1 MIGCAMTPGRP
12 LSRRFRNGRAPVAMP
27 VSWDD
32 LRLLNRANGFGMKDA
47 LSHDGTVLDKT
58 APGSITESAAARV
71 SDTLAGA

>member
-1 MIGCAMTPGRP
+1 MA
-12 LSRRFRNGRAPVAMP
+12 

>member
-1 MIGCAMTPGRP
+1 
-12 LSRRFRNGRAPVAMP
+12 MP